1 MPRIVNRRAEPSPVD
16 VKIVASSGNVF
27 ADLGFEQ
34 PGLELAKAR
43 LSHTIATEIA
53 ARKLTQRAAAEILG
67 IDQPRVS
74 LLVRGKTGQFSLEKL
89 IELLELLSYDVHIQ
103 AIPVTD
109 TAHGHGR
116 TIVSV

>member
-1 MPRIVNRRAEPSPVD
+1 VRD
-16 VKIVASSGNVF
+16 VHVVPSSGNVF

-34 PGLELAKAR
+34 PELELAKAH
-43 LSHTIATEIA
+43 LSHKIAADIT

-89 IELLELLSYDVHIQ
+89 LEFLERLSYDVHIE
-103 AIPVTD
+103 ATR
-109 TAHGHGR
+109 TSGTSHGR
-116 TIVSV
+116 IIVSV